1 MNRLVASILIAVL
14 ASAAPAYAWGPG
26 TRQAA
31 ATTAM
36 HVLSK
41 QGIVQLNKLERDI
54 REGAKAGPDVVA
66 AIMPDLAG
74 NAIRAIESEMRLL
87 AAVRGKSVDPYF
99 AYRLGLLGAQVADAT
114 GPLANDKSVYR
125 ERYYADVDKVIGR
138 VPLKAVTRK
147 VVDPVPYLTRAQQ
160 AADARKEMLIKDY
173 QEGTGFAG
181 IAGASIKEDAGRSID
196 AVADVWY
203 TILTGTAI
211 QSAVSESQLREYI
224 LGAMRYYVNRG
235 SVQEIDANYARVAA
249 LTPKTP
255 ELASRIGDL
264 FYSAKLYDRAMDE
277 YRYVLKNEP
286 NRRDVVEKIAAY
298 YMTVGEEELKEGH
311 LQQAFDAFAT
321 ASKTDP
327 LHPEAEARRLQ
338 AGQLI
343 AERDARLEATRKQI
357 EDAAHFQTQAEQL
370 VMDHRHA
377 EALSVLKQA
386 QDLYENIN
394 DEFPTEYQAAAAGL
408 ANISSRLREI
418 KNDLIDNAQGL
429 SGAGTLAASQNL
441 AAAEM
446 KKFDQQALRRLI
458 DKQLDSQLAKAKAKY
473 QAALEIKK

>member
-1 MNRLVASILIAVL
+1 MNRLIAATLIAAL
-14 ASAAPAYAWGPG
+14 AMAAPAFAWGPA

-54 REGAKAGPDVVA
+54 REGAKASPETVA

-74 NAIRAIESEMRLL
+74 NPIRAIESEMRLL

-99 AYRLGLLGAQVADAT
+99 SYRLGLLGAQVADITA
-114 GPLANDKSVYR
+114 PLAGDKSVYR
-125 ERYYADVDKVIGR
+125 DRYYADVDQTIGR

-160 AADARKEMLIKDY
+160 AANARKDMLIKDY

-196 AVADVWY
+196 AIADVWY

-211 QSAVSESQLREYI
+211 QAAVSEAQLREYI
-224 LGAMRYYVNRG
+224 LGAMRYYVARG
-235 SVQEIDANYARVAA
+235 SVQEIDGNYARLAT

-255 ELASRIGDL
+255 ELATRIGDM
-264 FYSAKLYDRAMDE
+264 FYAAKLYDRAIDE
-277 YRYVLKNEP
+277 YRYVLRNEP
-286 NRRDVVEKIAAY
+286 NRRDVVEKMAAY
-298 YMTVGEEELKEGH
+298 YMSVGEDELKEGR

-327 LHPEAEARRLQ
+327 LHPDAEARRLHTER
-338 AGQLI
+338 LI
-343 AERDARLEATRKQI
+343 AERDARLEATRKQV
-357 EDAAHFQTQAEQL
+357 EDAAQFQTQAEQL
-370 VMDHRHA
+370 VMQHRHA
-377 EALSVLKQA
+377 EALAILKQA
-386 QDLYENIN
+386 QDLYENIG
-394 DEFPTEYQAAAAGL
+394 DEFPIEYQAAAAGL
-408 ANISSRLREI
+408 ANIASRLREI
-418 KNDLIDNAQGL
+418 KNDLIANAQTL

-446 KKFDQQALRRLI
+446 KKFDQKALQSLI
-458 DKQLDSQLAKAKAKY
+458 NKQLDTQLSKTKAKY
-473 QAALEIKK
+473 QAALEVK